1 MPIIRKVLTLHSPIG
16 PGVVD
21 ELLTSIEGA
30 LHRVGATRV
39 WIDPQSTHDLT
50 VMAEMPD
57 RGEQVVLTEGVDI
70 EVEVPDPRVIG
81 DDDDTRRGSDAMLA

>member
-1 MPIIRKVLTLHSPIG
+1 MPIIRKILTLHSPIG
-16 PGVVD
+16 APVVD

-50 VMAEMPD
+50 VMAELPD
-57 RGEQVVLTEGVDI
+57 RSETGDVELED
-70 EVEVPDPRVIG
+70 EAEVPDPRSVEG
-81 DDDDTRRGSDAMLA
+81 DNVRDIVDVV

>member
-1 MPIIRKVLTLHSPIG
+1 MPIIRKILTLHSPIG
-16 PGVVD
+16 APVVD

-50 VMAEMPD
+50 VMAELPD
-57 RGEQVVLTEGVDI
+57 RSESGDLD
-70 EVEVPDPRVIG
+70 VELADEADVPDPRAVEGGNVRDIV
-81 DDDDTRRGSDAMLA
+81 DVV

>member
-1 MPIIRKVLTLHSPIG
+1 VPIIRKILTVHSPIG
-16 PGVVD
+16 PSVVD

-50 VMAEMPD
+50 VMAELPD
-57 RGEQVVLTEGVDI
+57 RTELPPGAELLDAD
-70 EVEVPDPRVIG
+70 VPDPRAL
-81 DDDDTRRGSDAMLA
+81 DEESLRDSDAALA

>member
-1 MPIIRKVLTLHSPIG
+1 LPIIRKILTVHSPIG
-16 PGVVD
+16 PNVVD

-50 VMAEMPD
+50 VMAELPD
-57 RGEQVVLTEGVDI
+57 RSETGDVELADEA
-70 EVEVPDPRVIG
+70 EVPDPRSVEG
-81 DDDDTRRGSDAMLA
+81 DNVRDIVDVV

>member
-1 MPIIRKVLTLHSPIG
+1 MPIIRKILTLHSPIG
-16 PGVVD
+16 PSVVD

-50 VMAEMPD
+50 VMAELPD
-57 RGEQVVLTEGVDI
+57 HAELPAGAELLDLDAD
-70 EVEVPDPRVIG
+70 VPDPRSI
-81 DDDDTRRGSDAMLA
+81 DDGALRDPDTALA

>member
-1 MPIIRKVLTLHSPIG
+1 MPIIRKILTVHSPIG
-16 PGVVD
+16 PSVVD

-50 VMAEMPD
+50 VMAELPD
-57 RGEQVVLTEGVDI
+57 SSELPKGAALLEAD
-70 EVEVPDPRVIG
+70 VPEPRALE
-81 DDDDTRRGSDAMLA
+81 DEALHDSDAALA